1 MRSCPTFSVCSHLAH
16 YSRRGV
22 GHDLAK
28 LAATRRSSVHSRL
41 YATAAVAHES
51 PSTPSVLKSPFASS
65 STQPPYKL
73 GHASTLTALHKAREL
88 ITRILPPQSPE
99 LSFWNDILRDVSDET
114 CRCSL
119 TSNEEKITIVG
130 MFVRRMLVGLM
141 LTRHSVLYRRVLRRR
156 GARKCPTSRPFL
168 AGGGERT
175 DHGALGRS

>member
-1 MRSCPTFSVCSHLAH
+1 MRSCPTFSPCSHLAR

-22 GHDLAK
+22 GHDLAR
-28 LAATRRSSVHSRL
+28 LVATRRACRS
-41 YATAAVAHES
+41 YATAAVAHKS

-65 STQPPYKL
+65 SSQPPDKL

-119 TSNEEKITIVG
+119 TSNEENITVVG
-130 MFVRRMLVGLM
+130 MSDECWFGLA
-141 LTRHSVLYRRVLRRR
+141 LTLHSVLYRRVLRRR
-156 GARKCPTSRPFL
+156 GTRKCSASRPFL
-168 AGGGERT
+168 ARGGERT
-175 DHGALGRS
+175 DHGALGKS